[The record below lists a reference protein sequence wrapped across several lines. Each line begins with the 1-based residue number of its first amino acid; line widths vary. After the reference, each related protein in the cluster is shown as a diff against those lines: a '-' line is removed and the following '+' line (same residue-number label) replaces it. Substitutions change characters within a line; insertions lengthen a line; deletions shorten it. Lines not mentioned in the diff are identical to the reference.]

1 MDFGDMWSHK
11 GAVRTT
17 RASHRLDLSCSL
29 NGLKE
34 LQGWRGKGL
43 DESRHSHVLVEHVS
57 QFVRNRSAMLECL
70 PWRVLVGFR
79 AAVWKHG
86 RDSKAQD
93 LRSAFRCRLSAFGRF
108 QASSCCLGVVGGSL
122 FTLSTVRCELV
133 GLANRQMGCAW
144 MKLQA
149 PF

>member
-1 MDFGDMWSHK
+1 MDFGDI
-11 GAVRTT
+11 
-17 RASHRLDLSCSL
+17 
-29 NGLKE
+29 
-34 LQGWRGKGL
+34 
-43 DESRHSHVLVEHVS
+43 
-57 QFVRNRSAMLECL
+57 
-70 PWRVLVGFR
+70 R

-86 RDSKAQD
+86 LDLKAQD

-149 PF
+149 PFLGRVRRQDLGVSQNYGYLFGGPNNKDYSILGSTLGFPYFGKLPFSWCETSVRTSP